1 MVDDDPADEEDD
13 DFEVELEAVDV
24 VSFALGRVSLGF
36 NALVS
41 GSILA
46 ATAPITRGFG
56 HVTVG
61 LSKSFLSSFSGGHMP
76 CQRIFTD
83 DSTNEQPM
91 LGGNTGT
98 GTVHVLRNK
107 KNGHRDVP

>member
-1 MVDDDPADEEDD
+1 MDDDPADEDV

-61 LSKSFLSSFSGGHMP
+61 RWL
-76 CQRIFTD
+76 
-83 DSTNEQPM
+83 
-91 LGGNTGT
+91 
-98 GTVHVLRNK
+98 V
-107 KNGHRDVP
+107 